1 MEHYEVITS
10 PEFKRFVSE
19 REKEK
24 ASKGILLMA
33 AVLAVTL
40 LAYFFSAY
48 PIISVLIG
56 IAAEIYVFLRFC
68 LPRILVLKDTS
79 YEGTVEMVKKKT
91 VSGGKPAD
99 AGDVPDRFRVR
110 LKIKDTNGKSHS
122 YTFYNDEA
130 DNVKNYF
137 SPGDK
142 VFHHKGIKCPEK
154 ADKTVENHVICLCC
168 TRLAD
173 KRESLCPICEMP
185 LVK

>member
-1 MEHYEVITS
+1 MEHSEVTAS
-10 PEFKRFVSE
+10 HEFKRFVSE

-33 AVLAVTL
+33 VVLAVTL

-48 PIISVLIG
+48 PVISVLIG
-56 IAAEIYVFLRFC
+56 IAVEIYVFLRFC

-79 YEGTVEMVKKKT
+79 YEGTVETIKKKT
-91 VSGGKPAD
+91 VSGGKGVD
-99 AGDVPDRFRVR
+99 AGDVPSRFRGR
-110 LKIKDTNGKSHS
+110 MKRRGTDGKSHS

-154 ADKTVENHVICLCC
+154 TDKDEDAQIICLCC
-168 TRLAD
+168 TRLVN
-173 KRESLCPICEMP
+173 KREDTCPICEMP